1 MDSSAAETEVYQV
14 LDTTA
19 GGVRLQI
26 EFQPRVNYSLVLSG
40 IPFIRAVVVHNETGA
55 DLPGVELAAALGL
68 TTGAEVV
75 WRRSIAGP
83 LVAGGVTR
91 IDDPRDFDLFSP
103 LLAGASE
110 SAIATLDV
118 TANDARILATVE
130 VSAFNEWLNF
140 PGLHASI
147 AAFVQPNTSA
157 VTTILRAASDLL
169 LKKTN
174 SGSLEGYQS
183 GPERAHQLAG
193 AIYESIRALGVT
205 YINPPASF
213 ERTGQKVRTTEQVL
227 RDRFGTCVDL
237 AVLYAAC
244 LEAVGL
250 SPLVF
255 ITRNHAFGGFYS
267 AETYGERATIEQ
279 VNTLTNLVESGAA
292 TPVEL
297 TGLGPGSGSLDFS
310 RAKKAGADYFR
321 TDFHLLQTMVD
332 VTRARIDGVRPMPVP
347 GSESSAEQT
356 ALDRPFV
363 ARSSLKNLSAAAEE
377 EVVRGQLDRH
387 DGSPARFK
395 NWKRDL
401 LDLTLRNPLLNMPH
415 NQKVLDLLV
424 PGGMLPKL
432 DDVVHSGKSVRVSG
446 GLDSSE
452 LQKLA
457 GLRVASEVAPEI
469 MTTVF
474 TTTRTVFSALPD
486 EKHRTQLRAMKREA
500 DTLEQ
505 ESGSNYLYLTLG
517 TLVHTK
523 ADGSE
528 ARAPLFLLPVRLTGG
543 LAFTPYAIKLD
554 GDDVAQPNLCLLQ
567 WLKTTKGL
575 DLTELATPSL
585 DDTGIAIGAVLG
597 GIRRQLLEAEL
608 PYRIDESASLAILR
622 FSTFQIWKDLDENWR
637 PLMQNPVVRHLVET
651 PGETFD
657 DPAAG
662 IGSATTVPAVDETEL
677 RLPIAADGSQMAAIV
692 RATSGQSFVLE
703 GPPGTGKS
711 QTITNLIAHAL
722 TAGKKVLF
730 VAEKQAALEVVKR
743 RLDAIGIG
751 SFGLELHGAK
761 QSMNSIRDQ
770 LRAALDTRVETDQA
784 AWDATDA
791 RLRSAIVQLERYP
804 AIVHSR
810 NAHGY
815 SLWSAYD
822 AVAALGDGPAAS
834 IPLPWLS
841 RVAEADVA
849 QLTREY
855 SDAATRFGLR
865 PGHHWLVSGAGDPGS
880 LDPAALDVD
889 AVRGALG
896 DLTASRTRVATMSA
910 AWREAL
916 AALLPGAGLTAAV
929 RLAAARTAGL
939 LPTAGHL
946 AYVDRTSWRE
956 ASDALQKATAQYRA
970 THARALAEATPA
982 ALEYPGLGELIAK
995 STKLDGEWFL
1005 PEWRRR
1011 SLRERI
1017 EPLLKPGVAVP
1028 GPEFTGMLTRLRDAF
1043 VDAEPLMN
1051 ARAQLQGLITPGE
1064 WRPYAD
1070 DAHRE
1075 LASAVF
1081 IATTAVWLSKH
1092 AERAWSLLSAA
1103 EPANASDLDVLAD
1116 LDSTWGRWLA
1126 SVGGSQ
1132 STVRHWIGDMKVG
1145 DTGTAGWL
1153 NHWARDESLWS
1164 RDLETTGLLQLQRFA
1179 ETRRLLA
1186 AVTAAGLPRFA
1197 DQLARV
1203 SILPETAPEA
1213 LLRGL
1218 ALASLEERTAAGSL
1232 DSFDG
1237 DAQDRAAASYLE
1249 QSAVSREQLRSA
1261 VAARLIAQRP
1271 FDVGNLRGEVA
1282 ELKRQIDRKR
1292 GGLAFREVAK
1302 RYPDALTS
1310 IVPVFLMSPGSVAH
1324 FLDASSIDF
1333 DLVVFDEASQIRV
1346 PQAIGA
1352 MGRGKAVIVVGDSKQ
1367 MPPTR
1372 IMQVDATAEG
1382 DSRAVAGEELVVE
1395 DLESILSEAVESGL
1409 PQLWLSWHYRSQD
1422 ESLIA
1427 FSNAT
1432 YYDGKLVSLPS
1443 PRTSDGSG
1451 LSLRRV
1457 QGEFARGA
1465 ARTNEVEA
1473 AAIVVEIGE
1482 RLRDPATKNE
1492 SIGVV
1497 CFNIQQRD
1505 LILNKLEDSTDLL
1518 VQRALTAEPGL
1529 DLFVKNLENVQGDER
1544 DTILF
1549 SLAFSRDAK
1558 TGTLPLNFGPLNL
1571 SGGER
1576 RLNVAVTRARKQVV
1590 LFASFDPADIDLA
1603 RTGSQGIADLK
1614 GYLQFAAQRT
1624 LAAAAAAV
1632 DDSGSG
1638 GQDSLQQGAVQQGG
1652 NGGRFVE
1659 ELAAA
1664 IRLEG
1669 FEVEIALGLS
1679 SFKVDL
1685 AVRRP
1690 GDDDWRV
1697 AIMVDGAGWAARPT
1711 VSDRDGSPQLLIDL
1725 MGWPATVRVWL
1736 PAWMRDRAGVL
1747 ARIHEAV
1754 DRPVT
1759 ERPRFVSVAAAA
1771 PESVAQAESVAQPE
1785 TVVQHGE
1792 TAPDGQLAAAPSGI
1806 VLAPFE
1812 VAADSAIANQ
1822 SVLEN
1827 MRMARPAIE
1836 RIGAE
1841 VLATEGPIPLAR
1853 LVATVARRFGYTRM
1867 GEGRRN
1873 ELSDA
1878 LAATFRVVDGF
1889 AWPPTLDP
1897 ATWRDARRSP
1907 SSAARALA
1915 EVSPQEIAN
1924 VVEMLV
1930 RESFS
1935 ITRDDLLKEACDVL
1949 GYSRLTEQG
1958 RAWLTR
1964 GVDLALLEARVV
1976 AEDRDG
1982 EGERIRLP

>member
-1 MDSSAAETEVYQV
+1 MDSSTAETEIYQV
-14 LDTTA
+14 LDTAT
-19 GGVRLQI
+19 GGLRLQI

-40 IPFIRAVVVHNETGA
+40 IPFIRAIVVHNESGA
-55 DLPGVELAAALGL
+55 DLPGVELTATLALS
-68 TTGAEVV
+68 TGGEEV
-75 WRRSIAGP
+75 WRRSVAGP
-83 LVAGGVTR
+83 FVAGSVTR
-91 IDDPRDFDLFSP
+91 IDGAGDFDVFSP
-103 LLAGASE
+103 LFAGASE
-110 SAIATLDV
+110 SAAATLDV
-118 TANDARILATVE
+118 TANDARILAAVE
-130 VSAFNEWLNF
+130 VSAFNEWLNY

-147 AAFVQPNTSA
+147 AAFVQPNTSD
-157 VTTILRAASDLL
+157 VTAILRAASDLL
-169 LKKTN
+169 LKKTK

-183 GPERAHQLAG
+183 GPDRAHQLAG
-193 AIYESIRALGVT
+193 AVYESIRALGIT

-255 ITRNHAFGGFYS
+255 ITRNHAFGGFYA
-267 AETYGERATIEQ
+267 AETYGERATIDQ
-279 VNTLTNLVESGAA
+279 VNVLTNLAESGLAI
-292 TPVEL
+292 PVEL
-297 TGLGPGSGSLDFS
+297 TGLGPGSGSLDFT
-310 RAKKAGADYFR
+310 RARKAGSDYFR

-332 VTRARIDGVRPMPVP
+332 VTRARIDGVRPMPVA
-347 GSESSAEQT
+347 GSRTPEQT
-356 ALDRPFV
+356 AEDRPFV
-363 ARSSLKNLSAAAEE
+363 ARSSLKNISAAAEE
-377 EVVRGQLDRH
+377 EIVRGQLDQH
-387 DGSPARFK
+387 DDSPARFK

-432 DDVVHSGKSVRVSG
+432 DDVVYSGKSVRVSG

-457 GLRVASEVAPEI
+457 GQRVASEIAPEV

-543 LAFTPYAIKLD
+543 LAFTPYAITLD

-575 DLTELATPSL
+575 DLTELAAPSL

-651 PGETFD
+651 PGETF
-657 DPAAG
+657 G
-662 IGSATTVPAVDETEL
+662 GTATTELPVVDETEL

-692 RATSGQSFVLE
+692 RATSGESFVLE

-711 QTITNLIAHAL
+711 QTITNLISHAL
-722 TAGKKVLF
+722 TEGKKVLF

-770 LRAALDTRVETDQA
+770 LRAALDTRVATDQA
-784 AWDATDA
+784 AWDATNA

-804 AIVHSR
+804 SVVHAR

-822 AVAALGDGPAAS
+822 AVAALGEGAAAS
-834 IPLPWLS
+834 VPLQWLS
-841 RVAEADVA
+841 QAPEADVA

-865 PGHHWLVSGAGDPGS
+865 PGHHWLVSGTGDPAAP
-880 LDPAALDVD
+880 DPAALDL
-889 AVRGALG
+889 ATLRGTLG
-896 DLTASRTRVATMSA
+896 DLASARSRVSA
-910 AWREAL
+910 LPPSWQAAIG
-916 AALLPGAGLTAAV
+916 ALLPGAGLTATV
-929 RLAAARTAGL
+929 RLAAAATAGL

-946 AYVDRTSWRE
+946 AYIDRTSWRE
-956 ASDALQKATAQYRA
+956 EADALQKATAQYRA
-970 THARALAEATPA
+970 SHAAALAEATPA
-982 ALEYPGLGELIAK
+982 AFEYPALGELIAK
-995 STKLDGEWFL
+995 STKLDGEWFF

-1011 SLRERI
+1011 ALRERI
-1017 EPLLKPGVAVP
+1017 EPLLKPGAAVE
-1028 GPEFTGMLTRLRDAF
+1028 GAEFTNQLTRLRDAL

-1051 ARAQLQGLITPGE
+1051 AKARLHGLLTPEPAGGGP
-1064 WRPYAD
+1064 WRPYTD

-1075 LASAVF
+1075 LSSAVF

-1092 AERAWSLLSAA
+1092 APEAWALLADADPAA
-1103 EPANASDLDVLAD
+1103 IDVLTD
-1116 LDSTWGRWLA
+1116 LDSTWTRWLA
-1126 SVGGSQ
+1126 AVGGSQ
-1132 STVRHWIGDMKVG
+1132 TTVRHWVG
-1145 DTGTAGWL
+1145 ENRAGEKRGGENRAGEAGTTWL
-1153 NHWARDESLWS
+1153 DHWAHDEALWQ
-1164 RDLETTGLLQLQRFA
+1164 RDLDTTGLLQLQRFA

-1186 AVTAAGLPRFA
+1186 AVSAAGLPRFA

-1203 SILPETAPEA
+1203 AIVPEAAPES

-1292 GGLAFREVAK
+1292 GGLAFREVAR

-1324 FLDASSIDF
+1324 FLDASSIEF
-1333 DLVVFDEASQIRV
+1333 DLVIFDEASQIRV

-1372 IMQVDATAEG
+1372 IMQVDATADT
-1382 DSRAVAGEELVVE
+1382 DSRAAPGEELVVE

-1427 FSNAT
+1427 FSNTT

-1473 AAIVVEIGE
+1473 LAIVAEISD
-1482 RLRDPATKNE
+1482 RLRDPATKHE

-1571 SGGER
+1571 TGGER
-1576 RLNVAVTRARKQVV
+1576 RLNVAVTRARKHVV
-1590 LFASFDPADIDLA
+1590 LFTSFDPADIDLS

-1614 GYLQFAAQRT
+1614 GYLEFAARRSQTGIETAGPEKPVDGAAQR
-1624 LAAAAAAV
+1624 
-1632 DDSGSG
+1632 D
-1638 GQDSLQQGAVQQGG
+1638 G

-1669 FEVEIALGLS
+1669 FEVETALGLS

-1697 AIMVDGAGWAARPT
+1697 AVMVDGAGWAARPT
-1711 VSDRDGSPQLLIDL
+1711 VSDRDGSPQLLVDL

-1736 PAWMRDRAGVL
+1736 PAWMRDREGVL
-1747 ARIHEAV
+1747 ARIREAM
-1754 DRPVT
+1754 DRPVA

-1771 PESVAQAESVAQPE
+1771 PDAPVSPDTVSPENVRPGTAQPE
-1785 TVVQHGE
+1785 PTQPE
-1792 TAPDGQLAAAPSGI
+1792 PAASGI
-1806 VLAPFE
+1806 ALAPFE
-1812 VAADSAIANQ
+1812 VAADSAIASQ

-1827 MRMARPAIE
+1827 MRMAQPAIV
-1836 RIGAE
+1836 RIASE
-1841 VLATEGPIPLAR
+1841 VLATEGPIPLTR

-1867 GEGRRN
+1867 GEGKRN
-1873 ELSDA
+1873 DLSDSV
-1878 LAATFRVVDGF
+1878 AAAFPVVDGF
-1889 AWPPTLDP
+1889 VWPPSVDP
-1897 ATWRDARRSP
+1897 ATWREARRSP
-1907 SSAARALA
+1907 SSTARALT
-1915 EVSPQEIAN
+1915 EVSPHEIAN
-1924 VVEMLV
+1924 VVEMLL

-1935 ITRDDLLKEACDVL
+1935 ITRDDLLKETSEVL
-1949 GYSRLTEQG
+1949 GYARLTEQA
-1958 RAWLTR
+1958 RAWLAR
-1964 GVDLALLEARVV
+1964 GIDLAVAENRVV
-1976 AEDRDG
+1976 ADDRDG
-1982 EGERIRLP
+1982 EGERLRLP

>member
-1 MDSSAAETEVYQV
+1 MDSSAAETEIYQV

-55 DLPGVELAAALGL
+55 DLPAVELAAALGL

-118 TANDARILATVE
+118 TANEARILATVE

-183 GPERAHQLAG
+183 GPERAHQLAA

-279 VNTLTNLVESGAA
+279 VNVLTNLVESGAA

-347 GSESSAEQT
+347 GSEVSAEQT

-377 EVVRGQLDRH
+377 EIVRGQLDRH
-387 DGSPARFK
+387 DDSPARFK

-401 LDLTLRNPLLNMPH
+401 LDLTLRNPLLNMPR

-457 GLRVASEVAPEI
+457 GIRVASEVAPEI

-486 EKHRTQLRAMKREA
+486 ERHRTQLRAMKREA

-517 TLVHTK
+517 SLVHTK

-575 DLTELATPSL
+575 DLTELETPSL

-662 IGSATTVPAVDETEL
+662 GGGTTTAPAVDETAL

-761 QSMNSIRDQ
+761 QSMNSIREQ

-841 RVAEADVA
+841 RISDADVA

-880 LDPAALDVD
+880 LDAAALDLES
-889 AVRGALG
+889 VRGALG
-896 DLTASRTRVATMSA
+896 DLAASRTGVAALSG
-910 AWREAL
+910 AWRAAL
-916 AALLPGAGLTAAV
+916 AALLPGAGLTAVV

-939 LPTAGHL
+939 LPAAGHL
-946 AYVDRTSWRE
+946 AYIDRTSWRD
-956 ASDALQKATAQYRA
+956 AGDALQKATAQYRA

-1011 SLRERI
+1011 RLRERI

-1028 GPEFTGMLTRLRDAF
+1028 GPEFTDMLTRLRDAF

-1051 ARAQLQGLITPGE
+1051 ARAQLQGLITPDP
-1064 WRPYAD
+1064 WRPYTD

-1092 AERAWSLLSAA
+1092 AEPAWSLLSAA
-1103 EPANASDLDVLAD
+1103 PADTADAGDLDVLAD

-1126 SVGGSQ
+1126 AIGGTQ
-1132 STVRHWIGDMKVG
+1132 ATVRHWVG
-1145 DTGTAGWL
+1145 DAGTSGWL
-1153 NHWARDESLWS
+1153 DQWARDEALWQ

-1186 AVTAAGLPRFA
+1186 AITAAGLPRFA

-1203 SILPETAPEA
+1203 SIPPEAAPEA

-1302 RYPDALTS
+1302 RFPDALTS

-1333 DLVVFDEASQIRV
+1333 DLVIFDEASQIRV

-1372 IMQVDATAEG
+1372 IMQVDATGEG

-1443 PRTSDGSG
+1443 PRTGDGSG

-1473 AAIVVEIGE
+1473 AAIVAEIGE
-1482 RLRDPATKNE
+1482 RLRDPATKHE

-1571 SGGER
+1571 TGGER
-1576 RLNVAVTRARKQVV
+1576 RLNVAVTRARKHVV

-1624 LAAAAAAV
+1624 LE
-1632 DDSGSG
+1632 
-1638 GQDSLQQGAVQQGG
+1638 GQHVQGVQGELRQSAVQQGG

-1664 IRLEG
+1664 IREEG
-1669 FEVEIALGLS
+1669 FEVDTALGLS

-1690 GDDDWRV
+1690 GDDDWRL

-1736 PAWMRDRAGVL
+1736 PAWIRDRAGVL
-1747 ARIHEAV
+1747 GRIREAM
-1754 DRPVT
+1754 DRPVA
-1759 ERPRFVSVAAAA
+1759 ERPRFVSVAAA
-1771 PESVAQAESVAQPE
+1771 PAESLPTDPAVQPG
-1785 TVVQHGE
+1785 V
-1792 TAPDGQLAAAPSGI
+1792 TAPAEQLAAAPSGI
-1806 VLAPFE
+1806 VLSPFE

-1822 SVLEN
+1822 SVLDN

-1841 VLATEGPIPLAR
+1841 VLSTEGPIPLAR

-1878 LAATFRVVDGF
+1878 LASAFPVVDGF

-1897 ATWRDARRSP
+1897 ATWREARRSP
-1907 SSAARALA
+1907 STAARALT
-1915 EVSPQEIAN
+1915 EVSPHEIAN

-1949 GYSRLTEQG
+1949 GYSRLTEPG

-1964 GVDLALLEARVV
+1964 GVDLALLEARIV

-1982 EGERIRLP
+1982 EGERMRLP

>member
-1 MDSSAAETEVYQV
+1 MDSSTAETEIYQV
-14 LDTTA
+14 LDTAT
-19 GGVRLQI
+19 GGLRLQI

-40 IPFIRAVVVHNETGA
+40 IPFIRAIVVHNESGA
-55 DLPGVELAAALGL
+55 DLPGVELTATLALS
-68 TTGAEVV
+68 TGGEGV
-75 WRRSIAGP
+75 WRRSVAGP
-83 LVAGGVTR
+83 FVAGSVTR
-91 IDDPRDFDLFSP
+91 IDGAGDFDVFSP
-103 LLAGASE
+103 LFAGASE
-110 SAIATLDV
+110 SAAATLDV
-118 TANDARILATVE
+118 TANDARILAAVE
-130 VSAFNEWLNF
+130 VSAFNEWLNY

-147 AAFVQPNTSA
+147 AAFVQPNTSD
-157 VTTILRAASDLL
+157 VTAILRAASDLL
-169 LKKTN
+169 LKKTK

-183 GPERAHQLAG
+183 GPDRAHQLAG
-193 AIYESIRALGVT
+193 AVYESIRALGIT

-255 ITRNHAFGGFYS
+255 ITRNHAFGGFYA
-267 AETYGERATIEQ
+267 AETYGERATIDQ
-279 VNTLTNLVESGAA
+279 VNVLTNLAESGLAI
-292 TPVEL
+292 PVEL
-297 TGLGPGSGSLDFS
+297 TGLGPGSGSLDFT
-310 RAKKAGADYFR
+310 RARKAGSDYFR

-332 VTRARIDGVRPMPVP
+332 VTRARIDGVRPMPVA
-347 GSESSAEQT
+347 GSRTAEQT
-356 ALDRPFV
+356 AEDRPFV
-363 ARSSLKNLSAAAEE
+363 ARSSLKNISAAAEE
-377 EVVRGQLDRH
+377 EIVRGQLDQH
-387 DGSPARFK
+387 DDSPARFK

-457 GLRVASEVAPEI
+457 GQRVASEIAPEV

-517 TLVHTK
+517 SLVHTK

-575 DLTELATPSL
+575 DLTELETPSL

-662 IGSATTVPAVDETEL
+662 GGGTTTAPAVDETAL

-761 QSMNSIRDQ
+761 QSMNSIREQ

-841 RVAEADVA
+841 RISDADVA

-880 LDPAALDVD
+880 LDAAALDLES
-889 AVRGALG
+889 VRGALG
-896 DLTASRTRVATMSA
+896 DLAASRTGVAALSG
-910 AWREAL
+910 AWRAAL
-916 AALLPGAGLTAAV
+916 AALLPGAGLTAVV

-939 LPTAGHL
+939 LPAAGHL
-946 AYVDRTSWRE
+946 AYIDRTSWRD
-956 ASDALQKATAQYRA
+956 AGDALQKATAQYRA

-1011 SLRERI
+1011 RLRERI

-1028 GPEFTGMLTRLRDAF
+1028 GPEFTDMLTRLRDAF

-1051 ARAQLQGLITPGE
+1051 ARAQLQGLITPDP
-1064 WRPYAD
+1064 WRPYTD

-1092 AERAWSLLSAA
+1092 AEPAWSLLSAA
-1103 EPANASDLDVLAD
+1103 PADTADAGDLDVLAD

-1126 SVGGSQ
+1126 AIGGTQ
-1132 STVRHWIGDMKVG
+1132 ATVRHWVG
-1145 DTGTAGWL
+1145 DAGTSGWL
-1153 NHWARDESLWS
+1153 DQWARDEALWQ

-1186 AVTAAGLPRFA
+1186 AITAAGLPRFA

-1203 SILPETAPEA
+1203 SIPPEAAPEA

-1302 RYPDALTS
+1302 RFPDALTS

-1333 DLVVFDEASQIRV
+1333 DLVIFDEASQIRV

-1372 IMQVDATAEG
+1372 IMQVDATGEG

-1443 PRTSDGSG
+1443 PRTGDGSG

-1473 AAIVVEIGE
+1473 AAIVAEIGE
-1482 RLRDPATKNE
+1482 RLRDPATKHE

-1518 VQRALTAEPGL
+1518 VQRALTAEPGH

-1571 SGGER
+1571 TGGER
-1576 RLNVAVTRARKQVV
+1576 RLNVAVTRARKHVV
-1590 LFASFDPADIDLA
+1590 LFTSFDPADIDLS

-1614 GYLQFAAQRT
+1614 GYLEFAARRSQTGIETAGAEKPVDGAAQR
-1624 LAAAAAAV
+1624 
-1632 DDSGSG
+1632 D
-1638 GQDSLQQGAVQQGG
+1638 G

-1669 FEVEIALGLS
+1669 FEVETALGLS

-1697 AIMVDGAGWAARPT
+1697 AVMVDGAGWAARPT
-1711 VSDRDGSPQLLIDL
+1711 VSDRDGSPQLLVDL

-1736 PAWMRDRAGVL
+1736 PAWMRDREGVL
-1747 ARIHEAV
+1747 ARIREAM
-1754 DRPVT
+1754 DRPVA

-1771 PESVAQAESVAQPE
+1771 PDAPVSPDAVSPETVRPGTAQPE
-1785 TVVQHGE
+1785 PTQPE
-1792 TAPDGQLAAAPSGI
+1792 PAASGI
-1806 VLAPFE
+1806 ALAPFE
-1812 VAADSAIANQ
+1812 VAADSAIASQ

-1827 MRMARPAIE
+1827 MRMAQPAIV
-1836 RIGAE
+1836 RIASE
-1841 VLATEGPIPLAR
+1841 VLATEGPIPLTR

-1867 GEGRRN
+1867 GEGKRN
-1873 ELSDA
+1873 ELSDSV
-1878 LAATFRVVDGF
+1878 AAAFPVVDGF
-1889 AWPPTLDP
+1889 VWPPSVDP
-1897 ATWRDARRSP
+1897 ATWREARRSP
-1907 SSAARALA
+1907 SSTARALI
-1915 EVSPQEIAN
+1915 EVSPHEIAN
-1924 VVEMLV
+1924 VVEMLL

-1935 ITRDDLLKEACDVL
+1935 ITRDDLLKETSEVL
-1949 GYSRLTEQG
+1949 GYARLTEQA
-1958 RAWLTR
+1958 RVWLAR
-1964 GVDLALLEARVV
+1964 GIDLAVAENRVV
-1976 AEDRDG
+1976 ADDRDG
-1982 EGERIRLP
+1982 EGERLRLP

>member
-1 MDSSAAETEVYQV
+1 MDSSAAETEIYQV

-55 DLPGVELAAALGL
+55 DLPAVELAAALGL

-118 TANDARILATVE
+118 TANEARILATVE

-183 GPERAHQLAG
+183 GPERAHQLAA

-255 ITRNHAFGGFYS
+255 VTRNHAFGGFYS

-279 VNTLTNLVESGAA
+279 VNVLTNLVESGAA

-321 TDFHLLQTMVD
+321 TEFHLLQTMVD

-347 GSESSAEQT
+347 GSEVSAEQT

-377 EVVRGQLDRH
+377 EIVRGQLDRH
-387 DGSPARFK
+387 DDSPARFK

-401 LDLTLRNPLLNMPH
+401 LDLTLRNPLLNMPR

-457 GLRVASEVAPEI
+457 GIRVASEVAPEI

-486 EKHRTQLRAMKREA
+486 ERHRTQLRAMKREA

-517 TLVHTK
+517 SLVHTK

-575 DLTELATPSL
+575 DLTELETPSL

-662 IGSATTVPAVDETEL
+662 GGGTTTSPAVDETAL

-761 QSMNSIRDQ
+761 QSMNSIREQ

-841 RVAEADVA
+841 RISDADVA

-880 LDPAALDVD
+880 LDAAALDLES
-889 AVRGALG
+889 VRGALG
-896 DLTASRTRVATMSA
+896 DLAASRTGVAALSG
-910 AWREAL
+910 AWRAAL
-916 AALLPGAGLTAAV
+916 AALLPGAGLTAVV

-939 LPTAGHL
+939 LPAAGHL
-946 AYVDRTSWRE
+946 AYIDRTSWRD
-956 ASDALQKATAQYRA
+956 AGDALQKATAQYRA

-1011 SLRERI
+1011 RLRERI

-1028 GPEFTGMLTRLRDAF
+1028 GPEFTDMLTRLRDAF

-1051 ARAQLQGLITPGE
+1051 ARAQLQGLITPDP
-1064 WRPYAD
+1064 WRPYTD

-1092 AERAWSLLSAA
+1092 AEPAWSLLSAA
-1103 EPANASDLDVLAD
+1103 PADTADAGDLDVLAD

-1126 SVGGSQ
+1126 AIGGTQ
-1132 STVRHWIGDMKVG
+1132 ATVRHWVG
-1145 DTGTAGWL
+1145 DAGTSGWL
-1153 NHWARDESLWS
+1153 DHWARDEALWQ

-1186 AVTAAGLPRFA
+1186 AITAAGLPRFA

-1203 SILPETAPEA
+1203 SIPPEAAPEA

-1302 RYPDALTS
+1302 RFPDALTS

-1333 DLVVFDEASQIRV
+1333 DLVIFDEASQIRV

-1372 IMQVDATAEG
+1372 IMQVDATGEG

-1443 PRTSDGSG
+1443 PRTGDGSG

-1473 AAIVVEIGE
+1473 AAIVAEIGE
-1482 RLRDPATKNE
+1482 RLRDPATKHE

-1571 SGGER
+1571 TGGER
-1576 RLNVAVTRARKQVV
+1576 RLNVAVTRARKHVV

-1624 LAAAAAAV
+1624 LEE
-1632 DDSGSG
+1632 
-1638 GQDSLQQGAVQQGG
+1638 QHEQGEQGELRQSAVQQGG

-1664 IRLEG
+1664 IREEG
-1669 FEVEIALGLS
+1669 FEVETALGLS

-1690 GDDDWRV
+1690 GDDDWRL

-1736 PAWMRDRAGVL
+1736 PAWIRDRAGVL
-1747 ARIHEAV
+1747 GRIREAM
-1754 DRPVT
+1754 DRPVA
-1759 ERPRFVSVAAAA
+1759 ERPRFVSVAAA
-1771 PESVAQAESVAQPE
+1771 PAESLPTDPAVQPG
-1785 TVVQHGE
+1785 V
-1792 TAPDGQLAAAPSGI
+1792 TAPAEQLAAAPSGI
-1806 VLAPFE
+1806 VLSPFE

-1822 SVLEN
+1822 SVLDN

-1841 VLATEGPIPLAR
+1841 VLSTEGPIPLAR

-1878 LAATFRVVDGF
+1878 LASAFPVVDGF

-1897 ATWRDARRSP
+1897 ATWREARRSP
-1907 SSAARALA
+1907 STAARALT
-1915 EVSPQEIAN
+1915 EVSPHEIAN

-1949 GYSRLTEQG
+1949 GYSRLTEPG

-1964 GVDLALLEARVV
+1964 GVDLALLEARIV

-1982 EGERIRLP
+1982 EGERMRLP

>member
-1 MDSSAAETEVYQV
+1 MDSSAAETEIYQV

-55 DLPGVELAAALGL
+55 DLPAVELAAALGL

-255 ITRNHAFGGFYS
+255 ITRNHAFGGFYT

-279 VNTLTNLVESGAA
+279 VNVLTNLVESGAA

-347 GSESSAEQT
+347 GSEPSAEQT

-377 EVVRGQLDRH
+377 EIVRGQLDRH
-387 DGSPARFK
+387 DDSPARFK

-457 GLRVASEVAPEI
+457 GMRVASEVAPDI

-474 TTTRTVFSALPD
+474 STTRTVFSALPD

-517 TLVHTK
+517 SLVHTK

-585 DDTGIAIGAVLG
+585 DDTGIAIGAVLA

-657 DPAAG
+657 DPATG
-662 IGSATTVPAVDETEL
+662 GGSDTAEPAVDETEL

-711 QTITNLIAHAL
+711 QTITNLISHAL
-722 TAGKKVLF
+722 TEGKKVLF

-761 QSMNSIRDQ
+761 QSMNSIREQ

-791 RLRSAIVQLERYP
+791 RLRAAIVQLERYP

-841 RVAEADVA
+841 RVSEGDVA

-880 LDPAALDVD
+880 LDAAALDLD
-889 AVRGALG
+889 SVRGALG
-896 DLTASRTRVATMSA
+896 DLAASRTRVTALSDE
-910 AWREAL
+910 WRTAL
-916 AALLPGAGLTAAV
+916 AALLPGAGLTAVV
-929 RLAAARTAGL
+929 RLAEARTAGL
-939 LPTAGHL
+939 LPAAGHL

-982 ALEYPGLGELIAK
+982 ALEYAGLGELIAK

-1011 SLRERI
+1011 KLRERI

-1028 GPEFTGMLTRLRDAF
+1028 GPEFTAMLTRLRDAF

-1051 ARAQLQGLITPGE
+1051 ARAQLQGLITPDP
-1064 WRPYAD
+1064 WRPYTD

-1081 IATTAVWLSKH
+1081 ISTTAVWLSKH

-1103 EPANASDLDVLAD
+1103 ESPATGDLDVLAD

-1126 SVGGSQ
+1126 AIGGTQ
-1132 STVRHWIGDMKVG
+1132 TTVRHWVG
-1145 DTGTAGWL
+1145 DVGAPGCL
-1153 NHWARDESLWS
+1153 DHWAHDEALWQ

-1186 AVTAAGLPRFA
+1186 AITAAGLARFA

-1203 SILPETAPEA
+1203 SIPPETAPEA

-1292 GGLAFREVAK
+1292 GGLAFREVAR

-1333 DLVVFDEASQIRV
+1333 DLVIFDEASQIRV

-1372 IMQVDATAEG
+1372 IMQVDATGEG

-1427 FSNAT
+1427 FSNTT

-1443 PRTSDGSG
+1443 PRSGDGSG

-1465 ARTNEVEA
+1465 ARTNEAEA
-1473 AAIVVEIGE
+1473 AAIVAEIGE
-1482 RLRDPATKNE
+1482 RLRDPATKQE

-1571 SGGER
+1571 TGGER
-1576 RLNVAVTRARKQVV
+1576 RLNVAVTRARKHVV
-1590 LFASFDPADIDLA
+1590 LFVSFDPADIDLA

-1614 GYLQFAAQRT
+1614 GYLQFAEQRT
-1624 LAAAAAAV
+1624 LADSASDKSAAHGAAQHGAAQQ
-1632 DDSGSG
+1632 GTA
-1638 GQDSLQQGAVQQGG
+1638 QQGAAQQGG

-1669 FEVEIALGLS
+1669 FEVETALGLS

-1690 GDDDWRV
+1690 GDDDWRL

-1711 VSDRDGSPQLLIDL
+1711 VSDRDGSPQLLVDL

-1747 ARIHEAV
+1747 ARIREAM

-1759 ERPRFVSVAAAA
+1759 ERPRFVSVAASAA
-1771 PESVAQAESVAQPE
+1771 AAESVVPTDAAVQPE
-1785 TVVQHGE
+1785 E
-1792 TAPDGQLAAAPSGI
+1792 TAPAEQLAAAPSGI
-1806 VLAPFE
+1806 VLSPFE
-1812 VAADSAIANQ
+1812 VAADSAIASQ

-1841 VLATEGPIPLAR
+1841 VLSTEGPIPLVR

-1878 LAATFRVVDGF
+1878 LASAFPVVDGF
-1889 AWPPTLDP
+1889 AWPPTLDS

-1907 SSAARALA
+1907 SSAARALT
-1915 EVSPQEIAN
+1915 EVSPHEIAN

-1949 GYSRLTEQG
+1949 GYARLTEQG

-1964 GVDLALLEARVV
+1964 GVDLALLEARIV